1 MANPFDL
8 SGPEFLI
15 FYAILG
21 ALTIALLWFARHTS
35 EADDAPRID
44 YSDPYLLAYLR
55 GGEKEVIRVVTVS
68 LIDRGLLQANDDQLV
83 VVNDNAVNIVRRP
96 VEKALLQ
103 HFRFRAKASSAF
115 TSPGI
120 LSTCQEYG
128 DALQRLRLIP
138 DESILRTRLW
148 RLCAAV
154 ILLTGV
160 AALKILIALQ
170 RGRTNIFFLVLL
182 AVFFVFIA
190 IRVHNPLRTR
200 RGDAL
205 LADLRNLFSS
215 LKGRAAM
222 LRPGGETADAALLM
236 AVFGLGAL
244 PSAAFPYAKQ
254 FQPRKFGHQR
264 LRFRLRIERR
274 LVLRWRWRMRW
285 MWWELNHERSLR
297 TRLAA

>member
-1 MANPFDL
+1 MPNPFDL
-8 SGPEFLI
+8 PGPEFLV
-15 FYAILG
+15 FYVLLG
-21 ALTIALLWFARHTS
+21 VLTIIILWLARKTA
-35 EADDAPRID
+35 EAVDAPRID

-55 GGEKEVIRVVTVS
+55 GGEPEVIRVATVS
-68 LIDRGLLQANDDQLV
+68 LIDRGLLQMRDDQLV
-83 VVNDNAVNIVRRP
+83 DVNQTAVNIVRRP

-115 TSPGI
+115 ASPAI
-120 LSTCQEYG
+120 LSTCKEYG
-128 DALQRLRLIP
+128 ETLRRLGLLP
-138 DESILRTRLW
+138 DESILRARMW
-148 RLCAAV
+148 RLCVAV
-154 ILLTGV
+154 IFLTGV

-215 LKGRAAM
+215 LKARAAL

-236 AVFGLGAL
+236 AIFGLDAL
-244 PSAAFPYAKQ
+244 PAVSFPYAKQ
-254 FQPRKFGHQR
+254 FQPRKSG
-264 LRFRLRIERR
+264 
-274 LVLRWRWRMRW
+274 
-285 MWWELNHERSLR
+285 SS
-297 TRLAA
+297 TSGCGSACGSSGGSSCGGGGGCGGCGGS

>member
-8 SGPEFLI
+8 PGPEFLI

-21 ALTIALLWFARHTS
+21 ALTIGLLWFARRTS

-68 LIDRGLLQANDDQLV
+68 LIDRGLLQTNDDQLV
-83 VVNDNAVNIVRRP
+83 AANENAVNIVRRP
-96 VEKALLQ
+96 IEKALLQ
-103 HFRFRAKASSAF
+103 HFRFRAKASSGF
-115 TSPGI
+115 TSPEI
-120 LSTCQEYG
+120 LSTCQEYS
-128 DALQRLRLIP
+128 DALQRLGLIP

-148 RLCAAV
+148 RLCVAV
-154 ILLTGV
+154 IVLTGV

-170 RGRTNIFFLVLL
+170 RGRTNILFLVLL

-215 LKGRAAM
+215 LKARAAM

-236 AVFGLGAL
+236 AVFGLDAL
-244 PSAAFPYAKQ
+244 PVASFPFAER
-254 FQPRKFGHQR
+254 FQPRNTSSSTSSCG
-264 LRFRLRIERR
+264 
-274 LVLRWRWRMRW
+274 
-285 MWWELNHERSLR
+285 S
-297 TRLAA
+297 ACGSSCGSSCGGGGGCGGCGGS

>member
-1 MANPFDL
+1 MPNPFDL
-8 SGPEFLI
+8 PGPQFLI
-15 FYAILG
+15 FYVVLGVFTIIILW
-21 ALTIALLWFARHTS
+21 LARQAS
-35 EADDAPRID
+35 EAADAPRID

-55 GGEKEVIRVVTVS
+55 GGAPEVIRVATVS
-68 LIDRGLLQANDDQLV
+68 LIDRGLLQMTDDQLV
-83 VVNDNAVNIVRRP
+83 DVNQSTVNIVRRP
-96 VEKALLQ
+96 IEKALLQ

-115 TSPGI
+115 TSPAI
-120 LSTCQEYG
+120 LSTCEEYR
-128 DALQRLRLIP
+128 DALQRLGLIP
-138 DESILRTRLW
+138 DESILRVRLW
-148 RLCAAV
+148 RLCVAV
-154 ILLTGV
+154 ILLSGV

-215 LKGRAAM
+215 LKARAAM

-244 PSAAFPYAKQ
+244 PAVSFPYAKQ
-254 FQPRKFGHQR
+254 FQPKSSASSTSGCG
-264 LRFRLRIERR
+264 
-274 LVLRWRWRMRW
+274 
-285 MWWELNHERSLR
+285 S
-297 TRLAA
+297 ACGSSCGSSCGGGGGCGGCGGS

>member
-1 MANPFDL
+1 MPNPFDL
-8 SGPEFLI
+8 PGPQFLI
-15 FYAILG
+15 FYVVLGVFTIIILW
-21 ALTIALLWFARHTS
+21 LARQAS
-35 EADDAPRID
+35 EAADAPRID

-55 GGEKEVIRVVTVS
+55 GGAPEVIRVATVS
-68 LIDRGLLQANDDQLV
+68 LIDRGLLQMTDDQLV
-83 VVNDNAVNIVRRP
+83 DVNQSAVNIVRRP
-96 VEKALLQ
+96 IEKALLQ

-115 TSPGI
+115 TSPAI
-120 LSTCQEYG
+120 LSTCEEYR
-128 DALQRLRLIP
+128 DALQRLGLIP
-138 DESILRTRLW
+138 DESILRVRLW
-148 RLCAAV
+148 RLCVAV
-154 ILLTGV
+154 ILLSGV

-215 LKGRAAM
+215 LKARAAM

-244 PSAAFPYAKQ
+244 PAVSFPYAKQ
-254 FQPRKFGHQR
+254 FQPKSSASSTSGCG
-264 LRFRLRIERR
+264 
-274 LVLRWRWRMRW
+274 
-285 MWWELNHERSLR
+285 S
-297 TRLAA
+297 ACGSSCGSSCGGGGGCGGCGGS